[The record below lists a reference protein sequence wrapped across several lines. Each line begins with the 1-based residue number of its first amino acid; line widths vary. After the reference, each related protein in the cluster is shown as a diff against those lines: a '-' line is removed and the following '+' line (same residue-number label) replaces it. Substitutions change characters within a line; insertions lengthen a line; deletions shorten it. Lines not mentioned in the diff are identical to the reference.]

1 MAPSP
6 AFEEETTMR
15 DFVFWTLAV
24 GGTPLA
30 LALTGLAM
38 GRLRDGIRG
47 LVSILWFGVLAS
59 GTLLGVGA
67 SPARAQAP
75 GTTSTAPTSAAPTP
89 SYGPS
94 AYTAPTAAYALPA
107 PRYATPA
114 YSAPAYAN
122 PAPRYATPA
131 YSAPAY
137 ANPTPGYAYP
147 DYTTPAPDYAP
158 PAPAYAAPA
167 PRYTDPGDYNAYSQA
182 LFGG

>member
-59 GTLLGVGA
+59 STLLGVGA

-94 AYTAPTAAYALPA
+94 AYTAPTAAYAL
-107 PRYATPA
+107 
-114 YSAPAYAN
+114 

>member
-1 MAPSP
+1 
-6 AFEEETTMR
+6 MR

-59 GTLLGVGA
+59 STLLGVGA

-75 GTTSTAPTSAAPTP
+75 GTTSTAPSSAAPTP

-94 AYTAPTAAYALPA
+94 AYTTPTSAYALPA

-122 PAPRYATPA
+122 PAPGYVL
-131 YSAPAY
+131 
-137 ANPTPGYAYP
+137 PGF
-147 DYTTPAPDYAP
+147 PAPDYAP

-167 PRYTDPGDYNAYSQA
+167 PRYADPGDYNAYTQA

>member
-1 MAPSP
+1 
-6 AFEEETTMR
+6 MR

-75 GTTSTAPTSAAPTP
+75 GTTSTAPTYAAPTP

-94 AYTAPTAAYALPA
+94 AHTTPTPAYAL
-107 PRYATPA
+107 
-114 YSAPAYAN
+114 

-167 PRYTDPGDYNAYSQA
+167 PRYADPGDYNAYTQA

>member
-1 MAPSP
+1 
-6 AFEEETTMR
+6 MR
-15 DFVFWTLAV
+15 DLVFWTWVV

-30 LALTGLAM
+30 LALTGLAL

-59 GTLLGVGA
+59 GPLLGVGA
-67 SPARAQAP
+67 APARAQAP

-94 AYTAPTAAYALPA
+94 AYTAPTPAYALPA

-114 YSAPAYAN
+114 YSAPASASPTPSYAYPDSTT
-122 PAPRYATPA
+122 PAPRYA
-131 YSAPAY
+131 
-137 ANPTPGYAYP
+137 
-147 DYTTPAPDYAP
+147 D
-158 PAPAYAAPA
+158 
-167 PRYTDPGDYNAYSQA
+167 PRDYNAYTQA

>member
-1 MAPSP
+1 MHATSRS
-6 AFEEETTMR
+6 F
-15 DFVFWTLAV
+15 
-24 GGTPLA
+24 
-30 LALTGLAM
+30 
-38 GRLRDGIRG
+38 
-47 LVSILWFGVLAS
+47 LWLGVLAS

-75 GTTSTAPTSAAPTP
+75 GTTYTAPSSAAPTP
-89 SYGPS
+89 YYGPS
-94 AYTAPTAAYALPA
+94 AYTTPTPAYAL
-107 PRYATPA
+107 
-114 YSAPAYAN
+114 

-147 DYTTPAPDYAP
+147 VPNYTTPAPDYAP

-167 PRYTDPGDYNAYSQA
+167 PRYADPGDYNAYSQA

>member
-1 MAPSP
+1 
-6 AFEEETTMR
+6 MR
-15 DFVFWTLAV
+15 DLVFWTWVV

-59 GTLLGVGA
+59 GPLLGVGA
-67 SPARAQAP
+67 APARAQAP

-94 AYTAPTAAYALPA
+94 AYTAPTPAYALPA

-114 YSAPAYAN
+114 YSAPASAN

-131 YSAPAY
+131 YSAPAS
-137 ANPTPGYAYP
+137 ASPTPSYAYP
-147 DYTTPAPDYAP
+147 DYTTPAPRYAD
-158 PAPAYAAPA
+158 
-167 PRYTDPGDYNAYSQA
+167 PRDYNAYTQA